1 MTTPFDMLHRLRACA
16 GRLRAALVLLALAA
30 MAGETA
36 AQQKLPQEVDVALVL
51 AVDISYSMDIDE
63 QRLQRQGY
71 MQAITSPDVLAA
83 IRGGLTGSI
92 AVMYVEWA
100 GSLSRS
106 VLIDWHVVSD
116 EASAQQFAD
125 ALGEAPIS
133 RAYRTAIGD
142 ALLFSAA
149 QFEALPYMASRKVI
163 DVSGDGPNNQGTF
176 VPLARDQVVAQGII
190 INGLPLQLK
199 DARPGWFDLEDL
211 DRYYET
217 CVTGG
222 PGSFIVPVRGAERF
236 AEAVRRKL
244 VLEIAMPALPLP
256 QPRKWRDAPVIRVAE
271 GIDPFCL
278 EGERRWQQRRYIYE
292 DP

>member
-1 MTTPFDMLHRLRACA
+1 MTPFNILRWLRSCA
-16 GRLRAALVLLALAA
+16 RGFRAALVLLALAA
-30 MAGETA
+30 VTGRAD
-36 AQQKLPQEVDVALVL
+36 AQQRLPQEVDVALVL

-71 MQAITSPDVLAA
+71 MQAITSPDVLEA

-92 AVMYVEWA
+92 AVIYVEWA
-100 GSLSRS
+100 GTLSRS
-106 VLIDWHVVSD
+106 VLVDWHVISD

-142 ALLFSAA
+142 ALLFSAQ
-149 QFEALPYMASRKVI
+149 QFETLPYSAARKVI
-163 DVSGDGPNNQGTF
+163 DISGDGPNNQGTYA
-176 VPLARDQVVAQGII
+176 PAARDQVVAQGVI

-199 DARPGWFDLEDL
+199 DVRPGWFDMADL

-217 CVTGG
+217 CVIGG

-244 VLEIAMPALPLP
+244 VLEIAMPVLPRP
-256 QPRKWRDAPVIRVAE
+256 EAPDEPRLIRVAD

-278 EGERRWQQRRYIYE
+278 EGERRWQQRRFIYE
-292 DP
+292 EP

>member
-1 MTTPFDMLHRLRACA
+1 MTSFMILHRLRACA
-16 GRLRAALVLLALAA
+16 GRLRAALALLAVAA
-30 MAGETA
+30 LTGSAA

-92 AVMYVEWA
+92 AVTYVEWA
-100 GSLSRS
+100 GTLSRS
-106 VLIDWHVVSD
+106 VLVDWHVVSD

-142 ALLFSAA
+142 ALLFSAQ
-149 QFEALPYMASRKVI
+149 QFETLPLSAARKVI
-163 DVSGDGPNNQGTF
+163 DISGDGPNNQGTF
-176 VPLARDQVVAQGII
+176 VPVARDRVVAQGII

-217 CVTGG
+217 CVIGG

-244 VLEIAMPALPLP
+244 VLEIAMPVLP
-256 QPRKWRDAPVIRVAE
+256 QPRRLTGSQLLRVAD

-278 EGERRWQQRRYIYE
+278 EGERRWQQRRFIYE

>member
-1 MTTPFDMLHRLRACA
+1 MTPFDTLRRLRSCT
-16 GRLRAALVLLALAA
+16 GWLSAALGLLAVTAVT
-30 MAGETA
+30 GGTA
-36 AQQKLPQEVDVALVL
+36 AQENTRQDVDVALVL

-71 MQAITSPDVLAA
+71 MQAITSPDVLEA

-92 AVMYVEWA
+92 AVTYVEWA
-100 GSLSRS
+100 GTLSRS
-106 VLIDWHVVSD
+106 VLVDWHVVSD
-116 EASAQQFAD
+116 EASAQRFAD

-142 ALLFSAA
+142 ALLFSAQ
-149 QFEALPYMASRKVI
+149 QFASMPHRAARKVI
-163 DVSGDGPNNQGTF
+163 DISGDGPNNQGTYA
-176 VPLARDQVVAQGII
+176 PAARDQVVAQGIV

-199 DARPGWFDLEDL
+199 DVRPGWFDMADL

-217 CVTGG
+217 CVIGG

-244 VLEIAMPALPLP
+244 VLEIAMPALP
-256 QPRKWRDAPVIRVAE
+256 QPRKLREAPVIRVAE

-278 EGERRWQQRRYIYE
+278 EGERRWQQRRFIYE